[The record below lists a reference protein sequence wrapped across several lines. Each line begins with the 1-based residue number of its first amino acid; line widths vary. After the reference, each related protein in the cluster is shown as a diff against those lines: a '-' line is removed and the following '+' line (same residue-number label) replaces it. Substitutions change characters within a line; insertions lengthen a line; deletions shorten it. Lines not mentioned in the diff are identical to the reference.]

1 MNTRPFRMLH
11 SLFYAGIAAVLVAII
26 LSAFLL
32 QHIRISQAKSGER
45 LLNSIDR
52 IATEN
57 ADAMA
62 MLNSSSMN
70 DCSDDHLKFMRQVLF
85 DTKTIKEVGFYQ
97 DNQLICTT
105 NIGRLD
111 QPQPLETPDY
121 YGLDGGAVYTERQLT
136 LFDSP
141 RTGFLH
147 VLKHYHLV
155 LDTSILTDENLSP
168 SVWEVVNTSST
179 NKLHVLGQNGV
190 YLDTRKQTDS
200 LIGVQFSDCAKAAPY
215 YCVAVWTDSKI
226 LFQRHVALVVPI
238 LLISYIFGS
247 YVYILHRNFLRE
259 RRSLPYRIK
268 KGLKHGH
275 FYWLYQP
282 IVKMDTQQVIGCEA
296 LARFEDHIG
305 EIYPDQFLPILKEL
319 NLTLPF
325 TEKMLVTTLSCAEK
339 MMFPTCFRFSFNF
352 FPRNI
357 VEAETMTFLLS
368 LPDVVQ
374 SRFHLVLEIVE
385 DEKLDNKEA
394 HKNLDL
400 ACQHGWT
407 IAVDDFGTG
416 YSNLSQLKQFDV
428 ELLKID
434 RSFVND
440 MKADNIRASL
450 IPHIVDIAQKMEM
463 DIVAEGVE
471 NVSQHKQLVALGVRY
486 GQGWLYGKPMTL
498 STLTTYL

>member
-1 MNTRPFRMLH
+1 MNTRPFRTLH
-11 SLFYAGIAAVLVAII
+11 SLCYAGIAALFVAVI

-32 QHIRISQAKSGER
+32 QHIRVTQSKLGER
-45 LLNSIDR
+45 LLHSIDR
-52 IATEN
+52 IAIESAQAMTTLN
-57 ADAMA
+57 A
-62 MLNSSSMN
+62 NSMN
-70 DCSDDHLKFMRQVLF
+70 DCSDEHLRFMRQVLF
-85 DTKTIKEVGFYQ
+85 DTKTIKEVGFYR

-105 NIGRLD
+105 NIGLLD
-111 QPQPLETPDY
+111 QPQPLDTPDY

-136 LFDSP
+136 LFESP
-141 RTGFLH
+141 RTGFWH
-147 VLKHYHLV
+147 VLNNYHLI
-155 LDTSILTDENLSP
+155 LDTSILSDEDLTP
-168 SVWEVVNTSST
+168 SQWEVVNTSSS
-179 NKLHVLGQNGV
+179 KKSHVLGQNGV
-190 YLDTRKQTDS
+190 YLKTRAQTDS
-200 LIGVQFSDCAKAAPY
+200 LISVQFSGCADIAPH
-215 YCVAVWTDSKI
+215 YCVAIWTDGKI
-226 LFQRHVALVVPI
+226 LFQRHIELVIPV

-247 YVYILHRNFLRE
+247 YVYIVHRNFLRE

-282 IVKMDTQQVIGCEA
+282 IVTMESQQVIGCEA
-296 LARFEDHIG
+296 LARFKDHIG
-305 EIYPDQFLPILKEL
+305 EIYPDQFLPILKAL

-325 TEKMLVTTLSCAEK
+325 TEKMLVSTLSNAEK
-339 MMFPTCFRFSFNF
+339 MAFPNSFRFSFNF
-352 FPRNI
+352 FPRDI
-357 VEAETMTFLLS
+357 IDAETMLLLFK
-368 LPDVVQ
+368 LPNVAQ

-385 DEKLDNKEA
+385 DEKLDNEDA
-394 HKNLDL
+394 HKNLEL

-416 YSNLSQLKQFDV
+416 YSNLSQLKQFEA

-450 IPHIVDIAQKMEM
+450 IPHIVDIAKKMDM

-471 NVSQHKQLVALGVRY
+471 NSAQHRQLVALGVRF

-498 STLTTYL
+498 STLITYL